1 MSKIDS
7 QDDNVAT
14 APATHGYWMSLAE
27 LQRGTDAVGVP
38 DEFPAGSDE
47 DVADPMSRRNF
58 FHLMGASM
66 ALAGVAGAGC
76 HRYEKEEIVPL
87 SRRPEDQIP
96 GSTQQYASAFELGGF
111 AQPLLVSSYEGRPI
125 HVDGNPEHP
134 FSGPVG
140 DGINRHAGSST
151 FAQASVLH
159 LFDPDRDPSNSKTL
173 AAGKGTNI
181 DGLRAWW
188 NETQKTGVAGL
199 RILSEATSSPT
210 IQALKQ
216 QLRKFPGFEWHEYEP
231 LSWDNERL
239 GTAQAFGRPVRPMAR
254 LDKCDTIVTLDAD
267 IFVEHPASL
276 RYSKDFGKS
285 RRPNGTRG
293 GDKMNRLW
301 SVESAFTNTGALA
314 DHRLPL
320 RSELILP
327 LVMALDAAISG
338 GAAPGA
344 EFLKEAAVAPFVEHL
359 AAELRDNRGTA
370 VVIAGRRQPP
380 AVHALVA
387 KINAAIG
394 AVGACLDYIEDAE
407 PDRLSHL
414 DSIKKLVADINSGSV
429 KQLVILGGN
438 PVFDAPADL
447 DFAAAL
453 AKVSSS
459 VHLAEY
465 ANETSAVASVYVPR
479 THYLEAWG
487 DALSYDGTIT
497 ITQPLIAPLYGA
509 ISSLELVSILAGQGK
524 SGEALL
530 KDQYE
535 KVSAAEGQG
544 KAADALLN
552 AQNDK
557 TAKWKLAVHNG
568 FIANSAPPQGQL
580 AEPKF
585 ETPRL
590 QPGQLGG
597 SPRKNGELEVVFA
610 QSGFSYDG
618 RFANNAWLQETPDF
632 LTKVTW
638 DNYAM
643 VAPTTAVD
651 LGLKNDTLI
660 TLQGPAGKAMTVACY
675 VMPGQA
681 RGSIALVVGGG
692 RSKAGHV
699 GGLDKKTVGFNVYP
713 LRTAA
718 GFDILNGV
726 TVKATG
732 TAYQLANVQEHW
744 DFRGAHPLAPNKNLA
759 QDEIAKRTPLI
770 VREVP
775 LNKFEDHSW
784 KATDESE
791 YFQDEAGGRGLS
803 LFEEHEYKG
812 HRWAMSIDLG
822 NCTGCNSCMVA
833 CQSENNIPVVGKQ
846 QVINNREMSW
856 IRIDR
861 YFSGSPDNPQVAHQ
875 PVGCQ
880 QCENAPCEQ
889 VCPVGATV
897 HSDEGLNDMAY
908 NRCVGTRYCLNNCP
922 YRVRRF
928 NFFDYHKEFADARN
942 RVRKLLFNPEV
953 TVRQRG
959 VMEKCS
965 FCTQRIQN
973 AKIKHKTEIRQ
984 GLVAGT
990 PADIQG
996 PMPDGT
1002 VVTACQAACPTQAI
1016 VFGDLMDK
1024 DSRVS
1029 QLHEDRRSYD
1039 LLPELYT
1046 KPRNRFMARV
1056 RNPHPKMPGSKASAS
1071 GHAAPA
1077 AHIKEGGH

>member
-7 QDDNVAT
+7 QEPEVVTQPVAE
-14 APATHGYWMSLAE
+14 HGYWMSLAE
-27 LQRGTDAVGVP
+27 LQRMEVGAEALP
-38 DEFPAGSDE
+38 PADLNTLHDTNAG
-47 DVADPMSRRNF
+47 ADPLSRRNF
-58 FHLMGASM
+58 FQLMGASM

-87 SRRPEDQIP
+87 ARRPEDQIP
-96 GSTQQYASAFELGGF
+96 GTTQQYASAFELAGV
-111 AQPLLVSSYEGRPI
+111 AQPLLVTSYEGRPI

-134 FSGPVG
+134 FSGPG
-140 DGINRHAGSST
+140 GEGGHRHAGSST
-151 FAQASVLH
+151 FAQGSVLH
-159 LFDPDRDPSNSKTL
+159 LYDPDRDPANSANL
-173 AAGKGTNI
+173 PAGKGINLE
-181 DGLRAWW
+181 GLRAWW
-188 NETQKTGVAGL
+188 NEVKKTGAAGV
-199 RILSEATSSPT
+199 RVLSEATSSPT
-210 IQALKQ
+210 LLTLKQ
-216 QLRKFPGFEWHEYEP
+216 SLRDAGAQWHEYEA
-231 LSWDNERL
+231 LSWDNERI
-239 GTAQAFGRPVRPMAR
+239 GTKQAFGRPVRPMAR

-267 IFVEHPASL
+267 IFVEHPAAL

-320 RSELILP
+320 RSELVLP

-338 GAAPGA
+338 GSAPNA
-344 EFLKEAAVAPFVEHL
+344 EFLKEAAVAPFVQHL
-359 AAELRDNRGTA
+359 SSELKENRGTA
-370 VVIAGRRQPP
+370 VLIAGRRQPP

-394 AVGACLDYIEDAE
+394 ANGECLDYIEDAE
-407 PDRLSHL
+407 PDRDSHL
-414 DSIKKLVADINSGSV
+414 ESIKKLVSDINAGAV
-429 KQLVILGGN
+429 KHLVIIGGN

-453 AKVSSS
+453 AKVPSS
-459 VHLAEY
+459 VHLSEY
-465 ANETSAVASVYVPR
+465 ANETSVATGSYMPR
-479 THYLEAWG
+479 THYLEAWN
-487 DALSYDGTIT
+487 DARSYDGTVT
-497 ITQPLIAPLYGA
+497 IAQPLIAPLYGA
-509 ISSLELVSILAGQGK
+509 ISTLDMLAMLVGERD
-524 SGEALL
+524 SGETLI
-530 KDQYE
+530 KKQYPQANWRQ
-535 KVSAAEGQG
+535 S
-544 KAADALLN
+544 
-552 AQNDK
+552 
-557 TAKWKLAVHNG
+557 VHDG
-568 FIANSAPPQGQL
+568 FIAKP
-580 AEPKF
+580 
-585 ETPRL
+585 ETRRA
-590 QPGQLGG
+590 QLGTPNVSNVALTPSQLSG
-597 SPRKNGELEVVFA
+597 SPRKNGELEVVFV

-643 VAPTTAVD
+643 VAPSTAVD
-651 LGLKNDTLI
+651 LDLKNDTLI
-660 TLQGPAGKAMTVACY
+660 TLQGPGGKPLTVACY

-692 RSKAGHV
+692 RTKAGVV
-699 GGLDKKTVGFNVYP
+699 GGTDKKTVGFNVFP
-713 LRTAA
+713 IRSVA
-718 GFDILNGV
+718 GFDI
-726 TVKATG
+726 TTG
-732 TAYQLANVQEHW
+732 ITAKGTGESYQLANVQEHW
-744 DFRGAHPLAPNKNLA
+744 DYRAAHPLAPNKNLG

-775 LNKFEDHSW
+775 LKKFEDHTW
-784 KATDESE
+784 KAVDEDE
-791 YFQDEAGGRGLS
+791 YFHDDANGRGLS
-803 LFEEHEYKG
+803 LFQEHEYKG

-861 YFSGSPDNPQVAHQ
+861 YFMGSPDNPQIAHQ

-928 NFFDYHKEFADARN
+928 NFLDYHKEFAEARN
-942 RVRKLLFNPEV
+942 RVRKLLFNPDV
-953 TVRQRG
+953 TVRMRG

-965 FCTQRIQN
+965 FCVQRIQT
-973 AKIKHKTEIRQ
+973 AKIKHKTQIRQ

-990 PADIQG
+990 AADIQG

-1002 VVTACQAACPTQAI
+1002 VVTACQAACPTEAI
-1016 VFGDLMDK
+1016 VFGDLMDE

-1029 QLHEDRRSYD
+1029 KLHKDRRSYD

-1056 RNPHPKMPGSKASAS
+1056 RNPHPRMPGATAKA
-1071 GHAAPA
+1071 AAGT
-1077 AHIKEGGH
+1077 AHNNEGGH